1 MLNFLFMKTNEFF
14 VYHAIRRSECMI
26 SMIVRGANYKWKRK
40 IIRARAGVIHTHN
53 PRKRPHG
60 VNSAVISAPSA
71 LQLPTA
77 ALAGIPTSRV
87 RPFIA
92 AANRLPES
100 RTGDQP
106 GFSLEKRA

>member
-26 SMIVRGANYKWKRK
+26 SMIFKVRELQMEKKNHP
-40 IIRARAGVIHTHN
+40 RARGVIHTHN
-53 PRKRPHG
+53 PWKRPHG